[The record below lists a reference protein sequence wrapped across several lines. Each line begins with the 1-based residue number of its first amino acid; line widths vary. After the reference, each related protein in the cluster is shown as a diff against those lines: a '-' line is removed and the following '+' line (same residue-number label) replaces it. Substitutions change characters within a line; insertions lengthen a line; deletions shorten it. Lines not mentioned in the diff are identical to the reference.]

1 MRLEIWLGMTR
12 AGWYER
18 QKNKKMTEILTLK
31 DKDGNI
37 HRIKKQM
44 TN

>member
-1 MRLEIWLGMTR
+1 MRLEIWIDMTR

-18 QKNKKMTEILTLK
+18 QENKKMTEILTLK

-37 HRIKKQM
+37 HRIK
-44 TN
+44 NR